1 MPQLQIILVS
11 GTHWDREWYRTFQE
25 FRFRLVDILDELLVV
40 LEREEELVFLLDG
53 NTLTL
58 EDYLEIRPEKRP
70 ELEKYIGQG
79 RLRVGPW
86 YCMPDEFLV
95 SGESLIRNLQAG
107 CAAARQFGGEP
118 VRNGYLC
125 DCFGHTAQMP
135 QILAG
140 FGIRQAVVGRGTN
153 EHTTPAFFR
162 WRAPDRERMP
172 DFQTGGSW
180 RLWGLFCPR
189 GTAYARRPVR

>member
-70 ELEKYIGQG
+70 EL
-79 RLRVGPW
+79 
-86 YCMPDEFLV
+86 
-95 SGESLIRNLQAG
+95 
-107 CAAARQFGGEP
+107 
-118 VRNGYLC
+118 
-125 DCFGHTAQMP
+125 
-135 QILAG
+135 
-140 FGIRQAVVGRGTN
+140 
-153 EHTTPAFFR
+153 
-162 WRAPDRERMP
+162 
-172 DFQTGGSW
+172 
-180 RLWGLFCPR
+180 
-189 GTAYARRPVR
+189 

>member
-107 CAAARQFGGEP
+107 WCGGTAVRGRAGQKRIP
-118 VRNGYLC
+118 VRLLWPHRADAADPCRFRN
-125 DCFGHTAQMP
+125 P
-135 QILAG
+135 AG
-140 FGIRQAVVGRGTN
+140 GGR
-153 EHTTPAFFR
+153 
-162 WRAPDRERMP
+162 
-172 DFQTGGSW
+172 
-180 RLWGLFCPR
+180 PR
-189 GTAYARRPVR
+189 YE